1 MVDQKAINNTQ
12 YLLTLLV
19 DTNSVILY
27 NEILYSTCG

>member
-1 MVDQKAINNTQ
+1 MADQKAIDNAQ

-27 NEILYSTCG
+27 NEMLYSTCG